1 MQFGTIAFEGKIYNL
16 DMMESNEI
24 EALLK
29 KVKESKNFSF

>member
-16 DMMESNEI
+16 DMMESSEI

-29 KVKESKNFSF
+29 KVKESKSIDF